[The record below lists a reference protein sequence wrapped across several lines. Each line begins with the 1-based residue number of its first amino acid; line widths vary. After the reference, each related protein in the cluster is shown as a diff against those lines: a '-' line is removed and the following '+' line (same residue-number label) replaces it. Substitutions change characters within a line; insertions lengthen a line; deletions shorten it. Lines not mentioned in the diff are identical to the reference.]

1 MIYEITYIEKEKGKK
16 QKLAHPVK
24 DRKALLKLRDAK
36 KNLSL
41 LAKLDRVMKSRRK
54 NCYSW
59 PII

>member
-36 KNLSL
+36 KNLNL
-41 LAKLDRVMKSRRK
+41 LA
-54 NCYSW
+54 
-59 PII
+59 